1 MGCAY
6 WRWRESCLLTLSLLI
21 VLIKSSNI
29 NQGLFVKEMKLRLTQ
44 VVRVRLEI
52 HRGGGTRIES
62 RWGGGK
68 REVCFLKENHVDVV
82 CLKEALKFH
91 LFVYGGIRVKLKYI
105 KGGVRVW

>member
-1 MGCAY
+1 M
-6 WRWRESCLLTLSLLI
+6 
-21 VLIKSSNI
+21 
-29 NQGLFVKEMKLRLTQ
+29 KEMKLRLTQ

-52 HRGGGTRIES
+52 HRGGGTRIKS
-62 RWGGGK
+62 RGGK
-68 REVCFLKENHVDVV
+68 GEVCFLKENHVDVV